1 MAVREGRLVEAE
13 SVGSDKLIPGYRKK
27 KKEQHVYY
35 LMPLHY
41 FNNNYGYVVLA
52 DRPYVLNESMIYQY
66 LEKIMQSI
74 RLIRVNL
81 RLKQLYDKD
90 AMTGLYNRFGYEN
103 KALPLYEESLKKQSR
118 LTVLF
123 VDINSMKTI
132 NDTYG
137 HEQGDVAIRTVAA
150 AIEDNLQ
157 KEWVAVRY
165 GGDEFLVIVP
175 DCGKQKAATVR
186 KRIEQRIEER
196 RTGIGLEY
204 SLTASIG
211 YVTSDPV
218 QRPDASLWDYV
229 READALMYDIKKKMH
244 EAE

>member
-1 MAVREGRLVEAE
+1 
-13 SVGSDKLIPGYRKK
+13 
-27 KKEQHVYY
+27 
-35 LMPLHY
+35 
-41 FNNNYGYVVLA
+41 
-52 DRPYVLNESMIYQY
+52 
-66 LEKIMQSI
+66 
-74 RLIRVNL
+74 
-81 RLKQLYDKD
+81 
-90 AMTGLYNRFGYEN
+90 MTGLYNRFGYEN

-157 KEWVAVRY
+157 KDWVAVRY